1 MDAPTELTES
11 SLNPC
16 VPLKHAFNSF
26 GKWCSFPQELFNV
39 KNRTAGHSELAVKK
53 SMPDDEKPNLNFYLT
68 EEKRRNLYIAN
79 FYVTRK

>member
-1 MDAPTELTES
+1 M
-11 SLNPC
+11 
-16 VPLKHAFNSF
+16 KHAFNSF

-53 SMPDDEKPNLNFYLT
+53 SMPDDEKTNFKFYLT
-68 EEKRRNLYIAN
+68 EEKRRNLHIAN